1 MLVTSDTDV
10 TREGKGRARPGPSPS
25 ARTHSRRQRHA
36 GSRRPALV
44 AALGFLVVLIATA
57 ASSVFGTQAHQYS
70 SAEAL
75 ALLAAAGAFAGVLV
89 VFGLPRMRFGGLTDW
104 LVPLLAGAAGLALA
118 PWIVMSNRYT
128 DAPPGSEVL
137 FFTVVMWGAMLAI
150 SLGAVSSERVSRI
163 GGTLLAAAGAAAL
176 LANWERPSSFSPL
189 VRYAREELLMLV
201 AGVLWV
207 VLVLVLRRA
216 AARGVLA
223 SSALIASLGGLAT
236 AGALAAVGLARGTLS
251 AADFGGGG
259 PVAYGIAV
267 GFAVAG
273 MLVALRAGSAE
284 AVAGAYLLVPATV
297 SLIVIIEWAVGPL
310 GPQPMILP
318 AVYGG
323 AAATLA
329 GLAVLWGGRRTA
341 GPCAAW
347 RGRRAVVRIVATVVA
362 LSAVALAVVAFAL
375 PAMTASVTGLRTDGS
390 DFRASFELFGY
401 ETAAAWIAFGIALAA
416 LGLALERRRLALTWP
431 RGLALGIATAG
442 WWFARLTPLRTL
454 TSFIPSDV
462 QVDYGSEFARIDFA
476 GEPSVLVV
484 MAIAGALLAVTVTWA
499 GCAGAHN
506 EDADAREAE

>member
-1 MLVTSDTDV
+1 MFV
-10 TREGKGRARPGPSPS
+10 
-25 ARTHSRRQRHA
+25 A
-36 GSRRPALV
+36 G
-44 AALGFLVVLIATA
+44 LGFLVVLVATA

-75 ALLAAAGAFAGVLV
+75 ALLAAVGAFIGVLV
-89 VFGLPRMRFGGLTDW
+89 VFGLPRLRITGLADW
-104 LVPLLAGAAGLALA
+104 LAPLLAGAAGFSLA
-118 PWIVMSNRYT
+118 PWIVMANRYT

-137 FFTVVMWGAMLAI
+137 FFSVVMWGAMLAI
-150 SLGAVSSERVSRI
+150 ALAVTSSERVSRV
-163 GGTLLAAAGAAAL
+163 GGALLAAAGAAAL

-189 VRYAREELLMLV
+189 VRYAREELFMLV

-207 VLVLVLRRA
+207 VLVLVFRRA
-216 AARGVLA
+216 AQRGVLA
-223 SSALIASLGGLAT
+223 PSALVASLGGLA
-236 AGALAAVGLARGTLS
+236 AASVLAAVGLARGSLS

-259 PVAYGIAV
+259 PVAYGIAT

-273 MLVALRAGSAE
+273 MFVALRAGSAE

-323 AAATLA
+323 AAVTLA
-329 GLAVLWGGRRTA
+329 GIVVLWGGRRAA
-341 GPCAAW
+341 GPCAMW
-347 RGRRAVVRIVATVVA
+347 RGRGAPVRVVA
-362 LSAVALAVVAFAL
+362 AVLALAAVALVAAAFAL

-401 ETAAAWIAFGIALAA
+401 ETAAAWIALGIALAA
-416 LGLALERRRLALTWP
+416 LGLALERRRPVLTWP
-431 RGLALGIATAG
+431 RALALGIAAAG

-476 GEPSVLVV
+476 GEPPVLVV
-484 MAIAGALLAVTVTWA
+484 AAVGGALLAVAVTWA
-499 GCAGAHN
+499 GCAGALSD
-506 EDADAREAE
+506 DADAPETATGPALQNGSRGDRS